1 MLTET
6 PCYIP
11 SENLGSETTSYRSP
25 TWKWVCGKE
34 GDWPKPQNYT
44 EMQSTHTSCLL
55 FLLLWH
61 ICQYTSIYI
70 ILFVVLFRYFLT
82 FKKHILGFQKQW
94 SGQALMDL
102 RLLTPLH
109 MWVLICSG
117 EMHGMGYQKDCL
129 GRRIADFYFQT
140 SLASSTSCFF
150 YREHILLTWKKKLFS
165 PPPPPPLPSKLP
177 EGVGWLAVQP
187 STSNTLV
194 SRLTGSPGAQLRG
207 PLGFCSCY
215 KCLGWCLAHGRQS
228 CSAIFIKESNYWK
241 ITFYNHNVIF

>member
-1 MLTET
+1 MCWQRRHATFLVKTWVRRQPLTGAQHGNGCVERKV
-6 PCYIP
+6 IGP
-11 SENLGSETTSYRSP
+11 SLRITL
-25 TWKWVCGKE
+25 
-34 GDWPKPQNYT
+34 

-55 FLLLWH
+55 FLLLLH

-129 GRRIADFYFQT
+129 GRRIAGFYFQR

-165 PPPPPPLPSKLP
+165 PPPLPSKLP
-177 EGVGWLAVQP
+177 EGVGWLPVPILQSSLP
-187 STSNTLV
+187 PPILW
-194 SRLTGSPGAQLRG
+194 SPGWQG
-207 PLGFCSCY
+207 PQEPSWGDPLGFA
-215 KCLGWCLAHGRQS
+215 LATN
-228 CSAIFIKESNYWK
+228 A
-241 ITFYNHNVIF
+241 